1 MSSKIQDDVA
11 TYISHFRSEHE
22 KLLRLEERLHR
33 KLLVVA
39 MLSALAEGRYPSVRG
54 DKAKFVKLIETY
66 SDWPDATSVSV
77 SQLEMQIKIRG
88 GATVSGLSENFVEG
102 LSRRHADWHD
112 RRNRGDIPRLG
123 IDPKPEDIL
132 PKSPTQE
139 EKNLVEGT
147 KHSSLLYRYRCK
159 LVHEFREPGHGF
171 EFDQRD
177 ASPYYHSMTELDGHS
192 ETIELVYPTQWF
204 LDLPLPIL
212 TGLETHYIDT
222 GTNPFDSYNFGS
234 PWR

>member
-1 MSSKIQDDVA
+1 M
-11 TYISHFRSEHE
+11 ISTRSGITPSHQETNNE
-22 KLLRLEERLHR
+22 A
-33 KLLVVA
+33 VVFA
-39 MLSALAEGRYPSVRG
+39 RVLSALAEGRYPSVRG
-54 DKAKFVKLIETY
+54 DRAKFVKLIETY

-77 SQLEMQIKIRG
+77 PQLEMQIKIRG
-88 GATVSGLSENFVEG
+88 DATASGLSENFVEG

-159 LVHEFREPGHGF
+159 LVHEFREPGHGI
-171 EFDQRD
+171 EFDERD
-177 ASPYYHSMTELDGHS
+177 ASPYYHGMMDTDGRGK
-192 ETIELVYPTQWF
+192 TIELVYPTQWF

-222 GTNPFDSYNFGS
+222 GINPFNSYNFGS